1 MDPNSPIEIA
11 SDIRLQRQS
20 HKGSFLVVEGRD
32 DRLFFEKFIDHQTC
46 EIIVANG
53 KKHVMDVVSLLES
66 QLFDG
71 IVGGVD
77 GDLDHI
83 ENTVTSHVNILVL
96 ETVEP
101 LAKPTLNKINRR
113 KNRLIDLQFRGFARG
128 SVDIEA
134 LMIISPA
141 FESMLSEWGHR
152 KKIAQV
158 EHDIRSIL
166 VNAAVW
172 IGCVRLYSHRRGF
185 NFKFQGL
192 RFKRCIDI
200 ESLTIKIDDLVL
212 EVLNRSQRHN
222 LSISEII
229 EDIKVIHNTIT
240 DEWLISYGKDMVEI
254 LTVILRQG
262 IGSKQ
267 SKRISSETIKSG
279 LRQSY
284 HRNYFNKT
292 KLAKDCQDWE
302 SRNEPYHIL
311 HYE

>member
-53 KKHVMDVVSLLES
+53 KKYVMDVVSLLES

-71 IVGGVD
+71 IVGVVD

-96 ETVEP
+96 ET
-101 LAKPTLNKINRR
+101 
-113 KNRLIDLQFRGFARG
+113 
-128 SVDIEA
+128 VDIEA

-172 IGCVRLYSHRRGF
+172 IGCVRLY
-185 NFKFQGL
+185 L
-192 RFKRCIDI
+192 IAED
-200 ESLTIKIDDLVL
+200 LTS
-212 EVLNRSQRHN
+212 NS
-222 LSISEII
+222 
-229 EDIKVIHNTIT
+229 KV
-240 DEWLISYGKDMVEI
+240 
-254 LTVILRQG
+254 
-262 IGSKQ
+262 
-267 SKRISSETIKSG
+267 
-279 LRQSY
+279 
-284 HRNYFNKT
+284 
-292 KLAKDCQDWE
+292 
-302 SRNEPYHIL
+302 
-311 HYE
+311 